1 MKIIKKK
8 IIYSILLTCA
18 GIILL
23 SAGYLRDQDSIMVG
37 MGTGLVVVSVLK
49 IIQFIRLMKN
59 EEKMKRYTL
68 LQNEERMILI
78 SIKSGNMMF
87 FVTLIIE
94 YLVLLVLIIIR
105 KEMIATILCEVM
117 ALQTFGYLISYYLYN
132 KKFL

>member
-37 MGTGLVVVSVLK
+37 MGTGLAVVSILK
-49 IIQFIRLMKN
+49 MIQFIRLMKN

-87 FVTLIIE
+87 YVTLIIE
-94 YLVLLVLIIIR
+94 YIVLLVLIII
-105 KEMIATILCEVM
+105 KNEMIATILCEAM
-117 ALQTFGYLISYYLYN
+117 ALQTFGYLIAYYLYN

>member
-1 MKIIKKK
+1 MKLIKKK
-8 IIYSILLTCA
+8 IIYSTFLIGA
-18 GIILL
+18 GIIMLV
-23 SAGYLRDQDSIMVG
+23 AGYLMGPDSIMVG
-37 MGTGLVVVSVLK
+37 MGSGLVVISVLK
-49 IIQFIRLMKN
+49 IIQFIRLSKN

-94 YLVLLVLIIIR
+94 YIALLVLVIL
-105 KEMIATILCEVM
+105 KQEMIATIICELM